1 MYPEVIL
8 KVRSREGASVREE
21 GAGGPCP
28 PWGSPFRCP
37 IVGWAG
43 GGVPRGELSTS
54 WRARESLGD
63 GEWCYLS
70 TITEVFRYF
79 NN

>member
-43 GGVPRGELSTS
+43 GGGPKRGVEYIL
-54 WRARESLGD
+54 ESQGVLGRW
-63 GEWCYLS
+63 GVVLFIYHYRS
-70 TITEVFRYF
+70 ISVF
-79 NN
+79 